1 MYGSY
6 YLFGREIHLPN
17 LMYTLLNVKDYK
29 IDSSS
34 KHERINACKFNY
46 FCRVMITRIKR
57 KNKQKMLTDTV
68 LKASFLCFTVGV

>member
-17 LMYTLLNVKDYK
+17 LMYTLLNVKNYK
-29 IDSSS
+29 IDSS
-34 KHERINACKFNY
+34 KHERMHVKFNY

-57 KNKQKMLTDTV
+57 KKKQKMLTDTV